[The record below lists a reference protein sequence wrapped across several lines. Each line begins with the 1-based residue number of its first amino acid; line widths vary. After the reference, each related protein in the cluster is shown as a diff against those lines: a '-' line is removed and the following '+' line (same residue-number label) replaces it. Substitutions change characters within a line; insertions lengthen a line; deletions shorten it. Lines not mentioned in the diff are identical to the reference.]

1 MTDALRFVT
10 IITVLAG
17 TTASAQ
23 SLGDVANKEE
33 ARRKGVQS
41 SGKVYT
47 NENLR
52 PEPPP
57 SVPPTPSGS
66 ATSDS
71 PVAAAPKTSGDEA
84 KKSAD
89 DAKKPADDSKKSE
102 PKKDEAYWKQRVQ
115 TERDAAE
122 RAQAFA
128 EALQS
133 RINALT
139 TDFTNRD
146 DPAQRNKVAADRQKA
161 LAELDRVKKEIQDHT
176 KTIADIQEEAR
187 RAGIP
192 AGWLR

>member
-1 MTDALRFVT
+1 
-10 IITVLAG
+10 
-17 TTASAQ
+17 
-23 SLGDVANKEE
+23 
-33 ARRKGVQS
+33 VQS

-52 PEPPP
+52 AEPPP
-57 SVPPTPSGS
+57 SVPPTPSAS
-66 ATSDS
+66 AASDS
-71 PVAAAPKTSGDEA
+71 PAAAPKTSSDEA
-84 KKSAD
+84 KKSVD

-122 RAQAFA
+122 RARAFA

-146 DPAQRNKVAADRQKA
+146 DPAQRNKVAADRRKRSPSSTRARRKSRPASKA
-161 LAELDRVKKEIQDHT
+161 
-176 KTIADIQEEAR
+176 IADIQEEAR
-187 RAGIP
+187 RPGIP